1 MLLKEES
8 LSLQLQINNNH
19 NNNNNNSNKMVLF
32 QITISIIL
40 VITILISMEKKY
52 QTMIYFLQQMWKIL
66 VFLVILIVSKII
78 LQKTILQCI

>member
-1 MLLKEES
+1 MLLKEEL

-19 NNNNNNSNKMVLF
+19 NNNNNSNKMVLF

-40 VITILISMEKKY
+40 VITMLISMEKKY

>member
-1 MLLKEES
+1 MLLKEEL
-8 LSLQLQINNNH
+8 LSLQPQINNNH
-19 NNNNNNSNKMVLF
+19 NNSNNNSNKMVLF

-40 VITILISMEKKY
+40 VITMLISMEKKY